1 MLGWKMCRWCRCL
14 FLTLWLSVGVQAQT
28 GGASVVY
35 VGVNDAEYRPFSWID
50 GQQLQGIDREILDAF
65 ARAEGVELVYLPL
78 PRLRAI
84 ELLREGKIQL
94 LYPDDHH
101 WMVNAK
107 EGLSLRYSEA
117 AVHNQ
122 SGFFLQG
129 ECTEKASVTRI
140 GTLLGWIPPM
150 YQKEISSG
158 AVELYHFATI
168 EQLLDA
174 GTQGKVDAIYAER
187 QFAESYIAR
196 HHPRY
201 LSFDFCDL
209 LPSVIGDLRL
219 STLHH
224 PELLERFN
232 RFLFEQSALTQA
244 ITQRYRLP

>member
-1 MLGWKMCRWCRCL
+1 M
-14 FLTLWLSVGVQAQT
+14 FWLSVGVQAQT
-28 GGASVVY
+28 REASVVY
-35 VGVNDAEYRPFSWID
+35 VGVNDAEYRPFSWVD

-65 ARAEGVELVYLPL
+65 ATTEGVELVYLPL

-101 WMVNAK
+101 WMVHAK
-107 EGLSLRYSEA
+107 EGLSLHYSEA

-129 ECTEKASVTRI
+129 ACSKEAPVTRI
-140 GTLLGWIPPM
+140 GTLLGWMPPM
-150 YQKEISSG
+150 YQEEITRG

-168 EQLLDA
+168 DQLLAA
-174 GTQGKVDAIYAER
+174 GMQGSVDAIYAER
-187 QFAESYIAR
+187 QFVEAHIAR

-201 LSFDFCDL
+201 LAFDFCDQ

-219 STLHH
+219 STLKH
-224 PELLERFN
+224 PEMLDRFN
-232 RFLFEQSALTQA
+232 HFLVEQSELTQS
-244 ITQRYRLP
+244 ISERYRLP